1 MTVIGIEVPAV
12 QSAAFEFL
20 IPAGAAVTP
29 DGCCGAPAIIED
41 WIFRG
46 AGGKSSRELSDL
58 LDGMGLHRGTN
69 VDSKHLTLATAM
81 QAENLNK
88 VIELYAD
95 IILRP
100 ALDAQQ
106 FEYSKQLAIQS
117 LLSLD
122 DDPRHRIKLLLR
134 EHFYP
139 DPLGRNTVGKQED
152 LQNITDVKCRQIVTD
167 NFKIGEC
174 ILAAAGKLDFK
185 ELCEQTERL
194 FGSQKSVPAGNTV
207 QKRQPLAYHHYPYEG
222 AQVHIGIMTDS
233 ITPTHPHY
241 YDARVA
247 VAVLS
252 GGMSSRLF
260 TEVREKRGL
269 CYAVGASY
277 HSVKEMAGIGCYAGT
292 TPDKAQQTYD
302 VIIEEFK
309 KLADGIAEDELQRA
323 KTGLQS
329 SLVMQSES
337 TISRSAAAG
346 SDYYMLGKVRSL
358 DEIKHSIEKVT
369 VKSIIDYL
377 KQNPFDKFCSVTIGP
392 TEIKI

>member
-1 MTVIGIEVPAV
+1 VPAV

-41 WIFRG
+41 WLFRG

-58 LDGMGLHRGTN
+58 LDGMGLHRGSS
-69 VDSKHLTLATAM
+69 VDSKHITLATAM
-81 QAENLNK
+81 QAENIHK
-88 VIELYAD
+88 VLELYAD

-100 ALDAQQ
+100 ALDSQQ
-106 FEYSKQLAIQS
+106 FEYSKQLAIQG

-122 DDPRHRIKLLLR
+122 DDPRTKIKLLLR

-139 DPLGRNTVGKQED
+139 DPLGRNTVGKQQD
-152 LQNITDVKCRQIVTD
+152 LQNLTAEKCRQIITE
-167 NFKIGEC
+167 NFDIGDC

-185 ELCEQTERL
+185 KLCEQAEKL
-194 FGSQKSVPAGNTV
+194 FCSRQSKTKKIIATQN
-207 QKRQPLAYHHYPYEG
+207 QPLGYHHYPYDG
-222 AQVHIGIMTDS
+222 AQVHIGIMFGS
-233 ITPTHPHY
+233 VPPMHKQY

-247 VAVLS
+247 IAVLS

-269 CYAVGASY
+269 VYAVGANY

-292 TPDKAQQTYD
+292 TPEKAQETYD
-302 VIIEEFK
+302 VIIAEFR
-309 KLADGIAEDELQRA
+309 KLAGGIAEDELQRA
-323 KTGLQS
+323 KIGLQS

-337 TISRSAAAG
+337 TISRSSAAG
-346 SDYYMLGKVRSL
+346 ADLYMLGKVRSL
-358 DEIKHSIEKVT
+358 DEIKQSIEKVT
-369 VKSIIDYL
+369 IKSVIDYL
-377 KQNPFDKFCSVTIGP
+377 KQNPFDKFCTVTLGP
-392 TEIKI
+392 TEIKV